1 MHRAETVAPLDLR
14 VELAGELPADVY
26 DYARRKVTAA
36 AAHAREPV
44 LFARVR
50 VTRHRDPAVR
60 RPVVAQ
66 ANVDVDGRLVRAQ
79 VAAATARE
87 AVDLL
92 QDRLRARLDRRAPHR
107 KARRGRR
114 ATGEP
119 HEWRHGAEPEHR
131 KIIRHKAFTLARCT
145 IDHAGT
151 ELDDLDYD
159 FHLFTECGTGQD
171 SVLYRAGPADYR
183 LVQVDPDRH
192 HLAPYTLPLTIS
204 DHPAPLL
211 STMDAVTRLNLA
223 GRRFVFYLDAD
234 RARGGVLY
242 RRYDGHYGLV
252 TPAAACP

>member
-92 QDRLRARLDRRAPHR
+92 QDRLRARLDRAPHR

-119 HEWRHGAEPEHR
+119 HELAAWRGTGASQDHS
-131 KIIRHKAFTLARCT
+131 AQGV
-145 IDHAGT
+145 HAGP
-151 ELDDLDYD
+151 
-159 FHLFTECGTGQD
+159 
-171 SVLYRAGPADYR
+171 V
-183 LVQVDPDRH
+183 H
-192 HLAPYTLPLTIS
+192 H
-204 DHPAPLL
+204 
-211 STMDAVTRLNLA
+211 
-223 GRRFVFYLDAD
+223 
-234 RARGGVLY
+234 
-242 RRYDGHYGLV
+242 DGHYGLV
-252 TPAAACP
+252 TPAAFCP

>member
-92 QDRLRARLDRRAPHR
+92 QDRLRARLDRAPHR

-114 ATGEP
+114 ATGERP
-119 HEWRHGAEPEHR
+119 ASRTNGGMARNRSIARSFGTRRSRWPGAP
-131 KIIRHKAFTLARCT
+131 
-145 IDHAGT
+145 
-151 ELDDLDYD
+151 
-159 FHLFTECGTGQD
+159 
-171 SVLYRAGPADYR
+171 
-183 LVQVDPDRH
+183 
-192 HLAPYTLPLTIS
+192 
-204 DHPAPLL
+204 
-211 STMDAVTRLNLA
+211 
-223 GRRFVFYLDAD
+223 
-234 RARGGVLY
+234 
-242 RRYDGHYGLV
+242 
-252 TPAAACP
+252 